1 MAGLLGIGL
10 SGILGHQA
18 ALNTT
23 ANNIT
28 NANTP
33 GYSRQEVQFG
43 AQTPQRTG
51 AGSIGTG
58 VNVENI
64 RRLANEYLT
73 QQIREDSSLEGEQ
86 RTLNNE
92 LSRLDNLLGGES
104 TGLSKSLNNFFA
116 SLQNAAEDPTSLP
129 QRQLV
134 ISEGEQVVK
143 RFSALNEKF
152 IQQRESVKTQMQ
164 QGVKDANALI
174 ASIADLN
181 SAISQSPG
189 LAQGRMPND
198 LLDQR
203 DEKLRQLSEL
213 VSIKVSPTE
222 GAQVNVTLNNGQG
235 LVVGNIAAELGTR
248 PSASD
253 PLMLEFTLGTSGRV
267 VNVDSQIN
275 GGKLGGL
282 RHFQQQALAPAFD
295 ELGRIAI
302 ALADTMNSQH
312 QMGMDLE
319 GELGGLFFKDFN
331 SEALQASR
339 VAPNANNS
347 ENPLPLGDPQLA
359 VEITDSSILAAGTW
373 SLKFVAGDSYELFND
388 RTGEKV
394 AYGALTAGVSSK
406 IPADPVSPGDPEINL
421 GFTISYKGGA
431 VVDGDRFEI
440 QPTRNGAAD
449 IAMQVR
455 REEDLAFASPI
466 RAESGPDNK
475 GTGVISQGTMLAV
488 RDPDNEPL
496 PGFKA
501 QGELANGPLKVT
513 FYKEANEKLAYTVE
527 DSNNVFIVGRD
538 FPGDPPVDPLVD
550 RDKISYFKPD
560 EDLFGDIP
568 PDGEAYQGFQF
579 IVSGQPEFGDSF
591 NIKFNKNGVSDN
603 RNAESLASF
612 GTKNTLNNGSQ
623 SFAEGYAGL
632 VENVGVQTRQSQLD
646 LQAGKTLLE
655 QSFNQRESVSGVN
668 LDQEAGKL
676 IQYQAA
682 YNASAK
688 VITVAQ
694 DLFNTLLQT
703 FR

>member
-43 AQTPQRTG
+43 VQTPQRTG

-104 TGLSKSLNNFFA
+104 TGLSKVLNNCFA

-134 ISEGEQVVK
+134 ISEGQQVVN

-164 QGVKDANALI
+164 QGAKDANALI

-181 SAISQSPG
+181 SAIAQSPG

-235 LVVGNIAAELGTR
+235 LVIGNIAAELGTR
-248 PSASD
+248 RSASD
-253 PLMLEFTLGTSGRV
+253 PLMLEFTLGSSGRIA
-267 VNVDSQIN
+267 NVDSQID

-312 QMGMDLE
+312 QIGMDLE

-331 SEALQASR
+331 SEALQTSR

-347 ENPLPLGDPQLA
+347 ENPLPLGNPQLA

-373 SLKFVAGDSYELFND
+373 SLKFGAGDSYELFND

-394 AYGALTAGVSSK
+394 AYGVLSVGVPSK
-406 IPADPVSPGDPEINL
+406 IPADPVNPGDPEINL
-421 GFTISYKGGA
+421 GFTISYSGGA

-455 REEDLAFASPI
+455 REEDLAFASPV
-466 RAESGPDNK
+466 RAASGADNK
-475 GTGVISQGTMLAV
+475 GTGAISQGTMLGV
-488 RDPDNEPL
+488 IDPIIDL
-496 PGFKA
+496 PMRVEFVDGSS
-501 QGELANGPLKVT
+501 GG
-513 FYKEANEKLAYTVE
+513 LAYTVFNS
-527 DSNNVFIVGRD
+527 SNI
-538 FPGDPPVDPLVD
+538 PVISAEPYIEGQGLFSEDPLNTL
-550 RDKISYFKPD
+550 Y
-560 EDLFGDIP
+560 E
-568 PDGEAYQGFQF
+568 GFQF
-579 IVSGQPEFGDSF
+579 NFTGQPKVGDKF
-591 NIKFNKNGVSDN
+591 NIEFNENGVSDN
-603 RNAESLASF
+603 RNAEFLASF

-646 LQAGKTLLE
+646 LEAGKTLLE

>member
-18 ALNTT
+18 ALSTT

-33 GYSRQEVQFG
+33 GYSRQEVVFG
-43 AQTPQRTG
+43 TQTPQRTG
-51 AGSIGTG
+51 AGSIGSG
-58 VNVENI
+58 VSVENI

-73 QQIREDSSLEGEQ
+73 QQIREDSTLAGEQ
-86 RTLNNE
+86 KALNSE

-104 TGLSKSLNNFFA
+104 TGLSKALNNFFA

-134 ISEGEQVVK
+134 LSEGQQVVN

-164 QGVKDANALI
+164 QGAKDANALI
-174 ASIADLN
+174 SSIADLN
-181 SAISQSPG
+181 LAISESPG
-189 LAQGRMPND
+189 LAQGRLPND

-222 GAQVNVTLNNGQG
+222 GAQVNVTLNSGQG
-235 LVVGNIAAELGTR
+235 LVVGNSAAQLGTG
-248 PSASD
+248 PNTTDSS
-253 PLMLEFTLGTSGRV
+253 LLTFTLNSGGRV
-267 VNVDSQIN
+267 VNIDGQIN

-282 RHFQQQALAPAFD
+282 QHFQQQALAPAFD

-302 ALADTMNSQH
+302 ALADSMNSQH
-312 QMGMDLE
+312 QIGMDLE
-319 GELGGLFFKDFN
+319 DELGGLFFNDIN
-331 SEALQASR
+331 SPALQNSR
-339 VAPNANNS
+339 VLHNADNQPASNA
-347 ENPLPLGDPQLA
+347 QLA
-359 VEITDSSILAAGTW
+359 VEITDSSMLAAGTW
-373 SLKFVAGDSYELFND
+373 GLKLGDNNSYELIND
-388 RTGEKV
+388 RTGKV
-394 AYGALTAGVSSK
+394 VTGSLPAIGDEIAMPGFSIRYDGGDLTEGH
-406 IPADPVSPGDPEINL
+406 
-421 GFTISYKGGA
+421 
-431 VVDGDRFEI
+431 RFQI
-440 QPTRNGAAD
+440 QPSRNGAAD

-455 REEDLAFASPI
+455 REEDLAFASPV
-466 RAESGPDNK
+466 RAEGRADNK
-475 GTGVISQGTMLAV
+475 GTGAISQGIMLGVIEPITALPMSVRFVDDGSGGLEYTVIDGSNNAV
-488 RDPDNEPL
+488 IGDTPYIKGQGLFGNDPSD
-496 PGFKA
+496 A
-501 QGELANGPLKVT
+501 
-513 FYKEANEKLAYTVE
+513 LAYLGYQF
-527 DSNNVFIVGRD
+527 NVTGQ
-538 FPGDPPVDPLVD
+538 P
-550 RDKISYFKPD
+550 KA
-560 EDLFGDIP
+560 GDIF
-568 PDGEAYQGFQF
+568 D
-579 IVSGQPEFGDSF
+579 
-591 NIKFNKNGVSDN
+591 IKFNANGVSDN
-603 RNAESLASF
+603 RNAEFLASF

-623 SFAEGYAGL
+623 NFSEGYAGL

-646 LQAGKTLLE
+646 MDAGRALLE
-655 QSFNQRESVSGVN
+655 QSSNQRESVSGVN

>member
-92 LSRLDNLLGGES
+92 LSRLDNLLGGDS

-164 QGVKDANALI
+164 QGAKDANALI

-181 SAISQSPG
+181 SAIAQSPG

-235 LVVGNIAAELGTR
+235 LVIGNIAAELGTR

-267 VNVDSQIN
+267 VNVDSQID

-312 QMGMDLE
+312 QIGMDLE
-319 GELGGLFFKDFN
+319 GELGGLFFKEFN
-331 SEALQASR
+331 SAALQTSR
-339 VAPNANNS
+339 VIPNANNQPAS
-347 ENPLPLGDPQLA
+347 NAQLA
-359 VEITDSSILAAGTW
+359 VEITDSSALAAGTW
-373 SLKFVAGDSYELFND
+373 SLQFGATSSYQLTND
-388 RTGEKV
+388 RTGEV
-394 AYGALTAGVSSK
+394 VSSSSLAVGGK
-406 IPADPVSPGDPEINL
+406 IIMPGFSIRLD
-421 GFTISYKGGA
+421 GGTLT
-431 VVDGDRFEI
+431 DGHSFQI

-455 REEDLAFASPI
+455 REEDLAFASPV
-466 RAESGPDNK
+466 RAASGADNK
-475 GTGVISQGTMLAV
+475 GTGAISQGAMLAV
-488 RDPDNEPL
+488 RDPGTGALL
-496 PGFKA
+496 PAFSPTG
-501 QGELANGPLKVT
+501 LASTSTTVT
-513 FYKEANEKLAYTVE
+513 FGEDALGGLTYTINSGG
-527 DSNNVFIVGRD
+527 SNIVIDAPYVAGENL
-538 FPGDPPVDPLVD
+538 FSEVTSDP
-550 RDKISYFKPD
+550 S
-560 EDLFGDIP
+560 
-568 PDGEAYQGFQF
+568 YQGFQF
-579 IVSGQPEFGDSF
+579 NVTGQPKVGDIFDIEF
-591 NIKFNKNGVSDN
+591 NTNGVSDN

-646 LQAGKTLLE
+646 LEAGKTLLE

>member
-33 GYSRQEVQFG
+33 GYSRQEAQFS

-104 TGLSKSLNNFFA
+104 TGLSTSLNNFFA

-164 QGVKDANALI
+164 QGAKDANALI

-181 SAISQSPG
+181 SAIAQSPG

-213 VSIKVSPTE
+213 VSIKISPTE

-235 LVVGNIAAELGTR
+235 LVTGNIAAQLGTR

-267 VNVDSQIN
+267 VNVDSQID

-312 QMGMDLE
+312 QIGMDLE

-331 SEALQASR
+331 RAALQASR
-339 VAPNANNS
+339 VIPSGNNQSASNA
-347 ENPLPLGDPQLA
+347 QLA
-359 VEITDSSILAAGTW
+359 VEITDSSALAAGTW
-373 SLKFVAGDSYELFND
+373 SLQFGATSSYQLTND
-388 RTGEKV
+388 RTGEV
-394 AYGALTAGVSSK
+394 VSGSLPAVGDEIIMPGFSIRYDGGTLT
-406 IPADPVSPGDPEINL
+406 
-421 GFTISYKGGA
+421 
-431 VVDGDRFEI
+431 DGHSFQI

-455 REEDLAFASPI
+455 REEDLAFASPV
-466 RAESGPDNK
+466 RAEGDPENK
-475 GTGVISQGTMLAV
+475 GTGAISQGVMMAV
-488 RDPDNEPL
+488 TYPDGTPL
-496 PGFKA
+496 PGFTSST
-501 QGELANGPLKVT
+501 GLANGPLEVS
-513 FYKEANEKLAYTVE
+513 FSESGSVLSYTVT
-527 DSNNVFIVGRD
+527 DASSNVVITAPYVAGEGLFSE
-538 FPGDPPVDPLVD
+538 DPLD
-550 RDKISYFKPD
+550 PN
-560 EDLFGDIP
+560 
-568 PDGEAYQGFQF
+568 YQGFQF
-579 IVSGQPEFGDSF
+579 NVTGQPKVGDTFDIEF
-591 NIKFNKNGVSDN
+591 NANGVSDN

-655 QSFNQRESVSGVN
+655 QSFNQREAVSGVN

>member
-134 ISEGEQVVK
+134 LSEGEQVVK

-164 QGVKDANALI
+164 QGAKDANALI

-253 PLMLEFTLGTSGRV
+253 PSMLDFTLGTSGRV
-267 VNVDSQIN
+267 VNIDSQIN

-302 ALADTMNSQH
+302 ALADTVNSQH

-319 GELGGLFFKDFN
+319 GELGGLFFKEFN
-331 SEALQASR
+331 SEAL
-339 VAPNANNS
+339 
-347 ENPLPLGDPQLA
+347 
-359 VEITDSSILAAGTW
+359 
-373 SLKFVAGDSYELFND
+373 
-388 RTGEKV
+388 
-394 AYGALTAGVSSK
+394 
-406 IPADPVSPGDPEINL
+406 
-421 GFTISYKGGA
+421 
-431 VVDGDRFEI
+431 
-440 QPTRNGAAD
+440 TRNGAAD

-455 REEDLAFASPI
+455 REEDLAFASPV
-466 RAESGPDNK
+466 RAEGGPDNK

-488 RDPDNEPL
+488 RNPITNSPL
-496 PGFKA
+496 PGFTI
-501 QGELANGPLKVT
+501 QGELANKPVMVEFLKD
-513 FYKEANEKLAYTVE
+513 EDGDLAYTISDVNE
-527 DSNNVFIVGRD
+527 VISNPAVRKYIPNQGLFNEN
-538 FPGDPPVDPLVD
+538 PL
-550 RDKISYFKPD
+550 
-560 EDLFGDIP
+560 DITS
-568 PDGEAYQGFQF
+568 YQGYQF
-579 IVSGQPEFGDSF
+579 NVTGQPEFGDKF
-591 NIKFNKNGVSDN
+591 NIEFNKNGVSDN
-603 RNAESLASF
+603 RNAEALASF

-646 LQAGKTLLE
+646 LEAGKTLLE

>member
-33 GYSRQEVQFG
+33 GYSRQDVQFG

-86 RTLNNE
+86 RALNNE

-104 TGLSKSLNNFFA
+104 TGLSTALNNFFA

-134 ISEGEQVVK
+134 LSEGQQVVN

-164 QGVKDANALI
+164 QGAKDANALI

-189 LAQGRMPND
+189 IAQGRMPND

-253 PLMLEFTLGTSGRV
+253 PSMLEFTLGTNGRV
-267 VNVDSQIN
+267 VNIDSQIN
-275 GGKLGGL
+275 GGTLGGL

-312 QMGMDLE
+312 QIGMDLE
-319 GELGGLFFKDFN
+319 GELGGAFFKDFN
-331 SEALQASR
+331 STALQASR
-339 VAPNANNS
+339 VIPDANNQTPS
-347 ENPLPLGDPQLA
+347 TTSLA
-359 VEITDSSILAAGTW
+359 VEITDSSVLAAGTW
-373 SLKFVAGDSYELFND
+373 SLRFGSGNAYELIND
-388 RTGEKV
+388 QTGATVET
-394 AYGALTAGVSSK
+394 GTLTPGTSAD
-406 IPADPVSPGDPEINL
+406 IPASAINL
-421 GFTISYKGGA
+421 GFSLRYES
-431 VVDGDRFEI
+431 GDVTPNDQFQI
-440 QPTRNGAAD
+440 QPSRNGAAD
-449 IAMQVR
+449 IAMQVQ
-455 REEDLAFASPI
+455 REEDLAFANPV
-466 RAESGPDNK
+466 RAEGRQENS
-475 GTGVISQGTMLAV
+475 GTGAISQGTMLAV
-488 RDPDNEPL
+488 RNPVTNALL
-496 PGFKA
+496 PAFTATG
-501 QGELANGPLKVT
+501 LASGPTTVT
-513 FYKEANEKLAYTVE
+513 FGEDASGGLTYTINSGGTDTVIDAPYVAGQNLFSE
-527 DSNNVFIVGRD
+527 VAS
-538 FPGDPPVDPLVD
+538 DPN
-550 RDKISYFKPD
+550 
-560 EDLFGDIP
+560 
-568 PDGEAYQGFQF
+568 YQGFQF
-579 IVSGQPEFGDSF
+579 TLTGQPEVGDIF
-591 NIKFNKNGVSDN
+591 DIKFNANGVSDN
-603 RNAESLASF
+603 RNVEFLASF

-632 VENVGVQTRQSQLD
+632 VEDVGVQTRQSQLD

-655 QSFNQRESVSGVN
+655 QSSNQRESISGVN

>member
-86 RTLNNE
+86 RALNTE

-104 TGLSKSLNNFFA
+104 TGLSKALNNFFA

-134 ISEGEQVVK
+134 LSEGQQVVN

-164 QGVKDANALI
+164 QGARDANALI

-189 LAQGRMPND
+189 IAQGRMPND

-213 VSIKVSPTE
+213 VSIKVSRTE

-235 LVVGNIAAELGTR
+235 LVIGNIAAKLGTA
-248 PSASD
+248 PSSTD
-253 PLMLEFTLGTSGRV
+253 SSMLKFTLATSGRV
-267 VNVDSQIN
+267 VNIDNEIN
-275 GGKLGGL
+275 GGTLGGL

-312 QMGMDLE
+312 QIGMDLK
-319 GELGGLFFKDFN
+319 GDLGGLFFKDFN
-331 SEALQASR
+331 SAALQASR
-339 VAPNANNS
+339 VIPNADN
-347 ENPLPLGDPQLA
+347 LGDAQFS
-359 VEITDSSILAAGTW
+359 VRISDSSKLAADTY
-373 SLKFVAGDSYELFND
+373 SLKIGATNYQLIND
-388 RTGEKV
+388 RTGAIERDQ
-394 AYGALTAGVSSK
+394 ALPAAGDE
-406 IPADPVSPGDPEINL
+406 IDMPG
-421 GFTISYKGGA
+421 FSISFDAGTFNA
-431 VVDGDRFEI
+431 GDRFQI
-440 QPTRNGAAD
+440 QPTRSGAAD
-449 IAMQVR
+449 IAMVVR

-466 RAESGPDNK
+466 RGASGDNNK
-475 GTGVISQGTMLAV
+475 GTGTISQGTMLAV
-488 RDPDNEPL
+488 IDPATDL
-496 PGFKA
+496 PMRVEFFNDVSG
-501 QGELANGPLKVT
+501 G
-513 FYKEANEKLAYTVE
+513 LAYTVF
-527 DSNNVFIVGRD
+527 DAANNRVITEEPYIEGQGLFSE
-538 FPGDPPVDPLVD
+538 DPLNAL
-550 RDKISYFKPD
+550 Y
-560 EDLFGDIP
+560 E
-568 PDGEAYQGFQF
+568 GFQF
-579 IVSGQPEFGDSF
+579 DVTGQPKTGDVFTIEF
-591 NIKFNKNGVSDN
+591 NTNGVSDN
-603 RNAESLASF
+603 RNVEFLASF

-646 LQAGKTLLE
+646 LEAGKTLLE

>member
-104 TGLSKSLNNFFA
+104 TGLSTSLNNFFA

-164 QGVKDANALI
+164 QGAKDANALI

-181 SAISQSPG
+181 SAIAQSPG

-213 VSIKVSPTE
+213 VSIKISPTE

-235 LVVGNIAAELGTR
+235 LVTGNIAAQLGTR

-267 VNVDSQIN
+267 VNVDSQID

-282 RHFQQQALAPAFD
+282 RHFQQQVLAPAFD

-312 QMGMDLE
+312 QIGMDLE

-331 SEALQASR
+331 SAALQTSR
-339 VAPNANNS
+339 VIPSANNQPAS
-347 ENPLPLGDPQLA
+347 NAQLA
-359 VEITDSSILAAGTW
+359 VEITDSSALAAGTW
-373 SLKFVAGDSYELFND
+373 SLKFGATSSYQLTND
-388 RTGEKV
+388 RTGEV
-394 AYGALTAGVSSK
+394 VSGSLPAVGDEIIMPGFSIRYDGGTLT
-406 IPADPVSPGDPEINL
+406 
-421 GFTISYKGGA
+421 
-431 VVDGDRFEI
+431 DGHSFQI

-466 RAESGPDNK
+466 RAEGGQGNK
-475 GTGVISQGTMLAV
+475 GTGAISQGTMQAV
-488 RDPDNEPL
+488 TYPDGTSL
-496 PGFKA
+496 PGFTSST
-501 QGELANGPLKVT
+501 GLANGPLQVSFVDDGSGGLNYIIT
-513 FYKEANEKLAYTVE
+513 DGDTVPNTVVSATPYTE
-527 DSNNVFIVGRD
+527 GQ
-538 FPGDPPVDPLVD
+538 G
-550 RDKISYFKPD
+550 
-560 EDLFGDIP
+560 LFSDNPALIP
-568 PDGEAYQGFQF
+568 NYQGYQF
-579 IVSGQPEFGDSF
+579 SVTGQPKAGDVFTIES
-591 NIKFNKNGVSDN
+591 NENGVSDN
-603 RNAESLASF
+603 RNAEALASF
-612 GTKNTLNNGSQ
+612 GIKNTLNNGSQ

-655 QSFNQRESVSGVN
+655 QSFNQREAVSGVN